1 MMLTSPRTRAVLLII
16 AALGLESVA
25 RAADGPQN
33 PQERVVRETFGHF
46 DQSEVAGK
54 EVVTGTVTLQAGAQV
69 PFHTHPG
76 DEAGYVV
83 RGSVI
88 WKVRG
93 QPDKRL
99 HAGDGFFNPRGSAHG
114 LIAGKSGAKVFS
126 AWIVDKDKPLSS
138 PAP

>member
-1 MMLTSPRTRAVLLII
+1 MFYRVSLLTI
-16 AALGLESVA
+16 AALVLGSVTQ
-25 RAADGPQN
+25 AADGPKSA
-33 PQERVVRETFGHF
+33 PEPVVRATFGHF

-54 EVVTGTVTLQAGAQV
+54 EVVTGTVTLQPASSV

-83 RGSVI
+83 RGSVL

-93 QPDKRL
+93 QPDKWL

-114 LIAGKSGAKVFS
+114 LVAGKSGAKVFS